1 MQHFGSCHAAF
12 ITPHLRVT
20 VNTAPRPNCTGL
32 QPGFRQVRAGLR
44 HAHATRMP
52 GLQPGLQL
60 ARIMECGLHATEKQF
75 PTNSPVPLCGNNM
88 AVTALATAWICQRI
102 WSSGAFDHILCAFG
116 QFIMCAAFGQIRITW
131 SNAQPILPIA
141 LRI

>member
-1 MQHFGSCHAAF
+1 
-12 ITPHLRVT
+12 
-20 VNTAPRPNCTGL
+20 
-32 QPGFRQVRAGLR
+32 
-44 HAHATRMP
+44 MP

-88 AVTALATAWICQRI
+88 ALTALATAWICQRI
-102 WSSGAFDHILCAFG
+102 WSSGAFDQILCAFG